1 MKRFQLQSVRSC
13 QIYNFDIKIV
23 FIRDRMKIVFIEN
36 DYQERANCYLTPFA
50 ACGTPT
56 NHFFCSSGSR
66 VRRFLFISI
75 RQCYI
80 NIYSC
85 QSKIPAS
92 LRATVQIKVE
102 T

>member
-36 DYQERANCYLTPFA
+36 DYQKRANCYLNPFA

-56 NHFFCSSGSR
+56 NHFFFVVVAAGCDDFSSFRLGNA
-66 VRRFLFISI
+66 I
-75 RQCYI
+75 
-80 NIYSC
+80 
-85 QSKIPAS
+85 
-92 LRATVQIKVE
+92 
-102 T
+102 